1 MSKPVNFNHN
11 PHIRPICLPDPR
23 PEYDISNGTEAVV
36 AGWGKIGYTLGQSN
50 ILKGAKI
57 KIVTNDKC
65 QERYQRYKGS
75 LKDTHLCAYGEGKFA
90 RSYFLSNRDFLK
102 FPYF

>member
-1 MSKPVNFNHN
+1 M
-11 PHIRPICLPDPR
+11 
-23 PEYDISNGTEAVV
+23 
-36 AGWGKIGYTLGQSN
+36 AGWGKIGYTLGPSN

-75 LKDTHLCAYGEGKFA
+75 LKDTHLCAYGEGK
-90 RSYFLSNRDFLK
+90 
-102 FPYF
+102 